1 MLDERI
7 ISVSLMRSHG
17 HRAQSQSRFKNRRG
31 CAANDVGIAAAIAT
45 RTAAIATRT
54 AAFATR
60 TAAFAGQ
67 TAAFAGQTA
76 AFTAAAGLLMFAIFG
91 GATPA
96 WAAHSVGLGQRS
108 HVGTAHSARALDATD
123 TGRLHYVK
131 SSGSLLLEEGMAQ
144 GTLPGSMRASC
155 NLGATVSAS
164 FTIYTHGGTIKG
176 HGTATPHGSGI
187 YESFAGT
194 LTVTGG
200 TGRYAHARGHAG
212 LYGTFDR
219 RTYALTLQTTGS
231 LSY

>member
-1 MLDERI
+1 VLDEWI
-7 ISVSLMRSHG
+7 ISVPLMRNHG
-17 HRAQSQSRFKNRRG
+17 HRAQRQSRFKNRRG
-31 CAANDVGIAAAIAT
+31 CAANDVGMAPAR
-45 RTAAIATRT
+45 RTAALRAAT
-54 AAFATR
+54 
-60 TAAFAGQ
+60 
-67 TAAFAGQTA
+67 
-76 AFTAAAGLLMFAIFG
+76 GLLVFAIFG
-91 GATPA
+91 GATLA
-96 WAAHSVGLGQRS
+96 RATSSIGLGQRS
-108 HVGTAHSARALDATD
+108 RVGTAHSARTLDATD

-131 SSGSLLLEEGMAQ
+131 SSGSLLLEEGTAQ

-200 TGRYAHARGHAG
+200 TGLYAHAHGHAG

-231 LSY
+231 LSS

>member
-1 MLDERI
+1 MLA
-7 ISVSLMRSHG
+7 S
-17 HRAQSQSRFKNRRG
+17 
-31 CAANDVGIAAAIAT
+31 
-45 RTAAIATRT
+45 
-54 AAFATR
+54 
-60 TAAFAGQ
+60 
-67 TAAFAGQTA
+67 
-76 AFTAAAGLLMFAIFG
+76 FG

-96 WAAHSVGLGQRS
+96 GATSSIGGGQHSRT
-108 HVGTAHSARALDATD
+108 GTARSARALDATD

-131 SSGSLLLEEGMAQ
+131 SSGSLLLEEGTAQ

-155 NLGATVSAS
+155 DLSATVSAS

-194 LTVTGG
+194 LTITGG